1 MSDLERISSV
11 ITTFHGGETDNGRI
25 EFYEYSRSSYALAR
39 LIATVESFRRKG
51 KVPGRITGASNVEV
65 YTQLPEYG
73 SWTYINNLWKATKE
87 NVKINIGF
95 DALFSWTTGK
105 SLDNMDLF
113 NSNSDA
119 ILNQEHEVDLSA
131 ADAILTQRKRRTS
144 RNIPTVREE
153 PTGKSLT
160 RAALAKSQETQK
172 AEKLSRISLETDIA
186 VARQA
191 RKNLEAGGFAQLE
204 DARRSFEE
212 VSEIAGSPGVK
223 LFSEEENVINALE
236 KFSARQPTSASAA
249 AEQAARIQYAANDL
263 GPRLTRRLIGDR
275 FHAEEIGADD
285 EELDR
290 LASRARP
297 LVKEI
302 VLPLRRSPTDMD
314 LAVGRA
320 NRKIA
325 HIDEVRGRMISDSVL
340 SRETYEIP
348 VFVIEYNR
356 VTHSGKCTIQS
367 MSLDVPFSL
376 NRQLI
381 RRLSV
386 KAIDSLKEE
395 KKTFFARPYLDD
407 DGSIRSLIV
416 EDIQD

>member
-1 MSDLERISSV
+1 M
-11 ITTFHGGETDNGRI
+11 
-25 EFYEYSRSSYALAR
+25 
-39 LIATVESFRRKG
+39 
-51 KVPGRITGASNVEV
+51 PGRITGASNVEV
-65 YTQLPEYG
+65 FTQLPEYG
-73 SWTYINNLWKATKE
+73 SWIYINNLWKTAKE
-87 NVKINIGF
+87 NVKLGIGF
-95 DALFSWTTGK
+95 DALFAWTTGK

-119 ILNQEHEVDLSA
+119 VLDQVPEVDLSA
-131 ADAILTQRKRRTS
+131 ADTVLTQRKRRTS
-144 RNIPTVREE
+144 RNIPALRDE
-153 PTGKSLT
+153 PQRRRLT
-160 RAALAKSQETQK
+160 KAALAKSQETQK
-172 AEKLSRISLETDIA
+172 ADKLSRISLETDIA

-191 RKNLEAGGFAQLE
+191 RRNLQAGGFAQLE
-204 DARRSFEE
+204 DARRSLDG
-212 VSEIAGSPGVK
+212 VAEIAASPGVR
-223 LFSEEENVINALE
+223 LFSEETTIINALD
-236 KFSARQPTSASAA
+236 KFSAKEPSSAAAA

-275 FHAEEIGADD
+275 FQADEIGADD
-285 EELDR
+285 EELDK

-302 VLPLRRSPTDMD
+302 VLPLRRTPTDMD
-314 LAVGRA
+314 LAVGRPG
-320 NRKIA
+320 RKIA

-340 SRETYEIP
+340 SREVYEIP

-356 VTHSGKCTIQS
+356 VTHSGKCKIQS
-367 MSLDVPFSL
+367 MDLDVPFSL

-395 KKTFFARPYLDD
+395 EKTFFARPYLDD
-407 DGSIRSLIV
+407 DGAIRSLIV

>member
-1 MSDLERISSV
+1 MSELEKISSV

-65 YTQLPEYG
+65 FTQLPEYG
-73 SWTYINNLWKATKE
+73 SWIYINNLWKTAKE
-87 NVKINIGF
+87 NVKLGIGF
-95 DALFSWTTGK
+95 DALFAWTTGK

-119 ILNQEHEVDLSA
+119 VLDQVPEVDLSA
-131 ADAILTQRKRRTS
+131 ADTVLTQRKRRTS
-144 RNIPTVREE
+144 RNIPALRDE
-153 PTGKSLT
+153 PQRRRLT
-160 RAALAKSQETQK
+160 KAALAKSQETQK
-172 AEKLSRISLETDIA
+172 ADKLSRISLETDIA

-191 RKNLEAGGFAQLE
+191 RRNLQAGGFAQLE
-204 DARRSFEE
+204 DARRSLDG
-212 VSEIAGSPGVK
+212 VAEIAASPGVR
-223 LFSEEENVINALE
+223 LFSEETTIINALD
-236 KFSARQPTSASAA
+236 KFSAKEPSSAAAA

-275 FHAEEIGADD
+275 FQADEIGADD
-285 EELDR
+285 EELDK

-302 VLPLRRSPTDMD
+302 VLPLRRTPTDMD
-314 LAVGRA
+314 LAVGRPG
-320 NRKIA
+320 RKIA

-340 SRETYEIP
+340 SREVYEIP

-356 VTHSGKCTIQS
+356 VTHSGKCKIQS
-367 MSLDVPFSL
+367 MDLDVPFSL

-395 KKTFFARPYLDD
+395 EKTFFARPYLDD
-407 DGSIRSLIV
+407 DGAIRSLIV